1 MFIDAY
7 ELVNESGAN
16 SSLAPVVAPQIE
28 QDALAVPVPG
38 EDGEPQSVS
47 GPAFDTVFS
56 LIALGALMV
65 LAVQV
70 AQL

>member
-1 MFIDAY
+1 MFSDA
-7 ELVNESGAN
+7 LPPVNEFGPNSGRDCCE
-16 SSLAPVVAPQIE
+16 SEVMVPLAF
-28 QDALAVPVPG
+28 PVPG

-47 GPAFDTVFS
+47 GPAFDTAFS
-56 LIALGALMV
+56 LVALGALMV